1 MASRKLII
9 MNGSDQIGGLR
20 AFLRVFSCAGVIVL
34 TGCLNGCQLLTVIT
48 GSSTQTELTTISSQ
62 SMMRSGA

>member
-1 MASRKLII
+1 MWAMVAAMMLV
-9 MNGSDQIGGLR
+9 GVGEE
-20 AFLRVFSCAGVIVL
+20 AAAVVHAGMVVSA
-34 TGCLNGCQLLTVIT
+34 GCLNGCRLRTAIT